1 MKNDMTDVKISVI
14 VPCHNVV
21 GMVGECLES
30 IVNQT
35 IGLSHLEI
43 ILVIIFK
50 NRSILFLNIMNRSIL
65 II

>member
-35 IGLSHLEI
+35 IGRN
-43 ILVIIFK
+43 VIC
-50 NRSILFLNIMNRSIL
+50 NRKLYKLC
-65 II
+65 